1 MFLSE
6 IGNVTGEEPAE
17 RVEMALGQPITSR
30 KQSHEGIIQEG
41 KLQNHNSCTL
51 QQAACNSNR
60 AGRGRITEHPSNFCD
75 PTSSQ
80 YHNSRGRG
88 GGGERFTLK
97 KINSGSIT
105 ARCFSNPHTNNY
117 EMSDPCVF
125 RYIY

>member
-6 IGNVTGEEPAE
+6 IGTVTGEEPAE
-17 RVEMALGQPITSR
+17 MVEMALGKPITSR
-30 KQSHEGIIQEG
+30 KPSHERILQEG

-80 YHNSRGRG
+80 YHNSRRG
-88 GGGERFTLK
+88 GAA
-97 KINSGSIT
+97 SIT
-105 ARCFSNPHTNNY
+105 ARCFSNPQTNNY
-117 EMSDPCVF
+117 EVSDPCVF